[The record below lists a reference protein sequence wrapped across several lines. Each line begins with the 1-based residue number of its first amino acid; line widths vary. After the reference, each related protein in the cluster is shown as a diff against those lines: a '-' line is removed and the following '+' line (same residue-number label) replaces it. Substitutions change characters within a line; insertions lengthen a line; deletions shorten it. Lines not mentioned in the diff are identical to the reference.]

1 MKKTADRTGEHLNGG
16 REEKEKSRRER
27 EATKQMKVE
36 RKKEDDGLE
45 VREIEI
51 WTC

>member
-1 MKKTADRTGEHLNGG
+1 MEVERRKR
-16 REEKEKSRRER
+16 RVRER

-45 VREIEI
+45 VREIKI

>member
-1 MKKTADRTGEHLNGG
+1 MEVERRKR
-16 REEKEKSRRER
+16 EKSRRER

-36 RKKEDDGLE
+36 RKKEDDGME
-45 VREIEI
+45 VREIKI